1 METTNLSTFPVY
13 SSCLLL
19 LLLLAVIVS
28 WKVLNWVWFRPK
40 KLEKRL
46 KEQGFRGNPYKRLHG
61 DFKDI
66 SALYTEAHSKNL
78 SLSDDIVPRVIPEY
92 LEAVKKYGKNT
103 YLWFG
108 PTPAVVIV
116 DPNLMKEITQKVDV
130 FPKPRLNAITKLLV
144 QGVVT
149 YEGEKWAKHR
159 KLLNPAF
166 HVEKLKLMLPAFY
179 KSASE
184 MVTKWENVVSPKG
197 LAEVDVWPNLQ
208 ALTSDAISRTAFGS
222 NYEEGRRIFELQ
234 REQTEHLMQLA
245 RSVYINIPGYRF
257 LPTKRSRR
265 MKQIAREVNGSVRE
279 MINTRRKAM
288 RAGEAGSDDLL
299 GLMLQSNSQE
309 IEKHGNKD
317 SGMTTE
323 EIVDEC
329 KLFYFAGQ
337 ETTSALLVWTM
348 VLLCRYPEWQ
358 ARAREEVLQ
367 QFGTKDPD
375 FDGLN
380 HLKIVTMILHEVL
393 RLCPPLATMSRRTI
407 EETKLGNL
415 TLPAGVQ
422 ITLPIMLMHH
432 DPDIWGEDV
441 KQFKP
446 ERFAEGV
453 SHATKGQVAYFPFS
467 WGPRTC
473 IGQNFAMLE
482 AKLAMSMILQRF
494 SFELSP
500 SYTHAPRTGTAIS
513 LIQPQYGAHLILQK
527 II

>member
-1 METTNLSTFPVY
+1 METTYVSMFTVY

-19 LLLLAVIVS
+19 LLVVAVS
-28 WKVLNWVWFRPK
+28 WKALNWVWFRPK

-46 KEQGFRGNPYKRLHG
+46 KEQGFRGNPYKLLHG
-61 DFKDI
+61 DFKEM
-66 SALYTEAHSKNL
+66 STLYTEAQSKNL
-78 SLSDDIVPRVIPEY
+78 NLSDDIVPRVIPQY
-92 LEAVKKYGKNT
+92 LGAVKKYGKNT